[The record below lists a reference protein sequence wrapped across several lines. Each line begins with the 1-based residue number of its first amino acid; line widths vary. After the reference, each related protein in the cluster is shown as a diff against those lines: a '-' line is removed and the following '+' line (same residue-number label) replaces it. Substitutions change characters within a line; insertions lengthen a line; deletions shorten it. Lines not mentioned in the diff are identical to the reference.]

1 MLSLPRRLWWRE
13 AELGPFE
20 YLLVFL
26 AIVLGL
32 AVSDLC
38 ISLNRLMDAGAKVR
52 WDWLAPLAAVVAF
65 LKILTQWWT
74 WFGAAQLAKG
84 LTFEMFVLIVV
95 AVVLLFLLAAASLPD
110 RVEEDGVDLRDYYTR
125 VSRRYWLLYAA
136 HYLAANVVSVWA
148 QIQLQ
153 GARLSPSV
161 LLVAVFPT
169 AAVVLAFV
177 RVRLLH
183 MVCLVALIALYLFQF
198 AGHSLGQ

>member
-1 MLSLPRRLWWRE
+1 VLSLPDATGE
-13 AELGPFE
+13 AQLGPFE

-38 ISLNRLMDAGAKVR
+38 TSLNRLLGAGAQVR
-52 WDWLAPLAAVVAF
+52 WDWLSPMAAVVAF

-74 WFGAAQLAKG
+74 WFGAAKLAKG
-84 LTFEMFVLIVV
+84 LTFEMFTLVVV

-110 RVEEDGVDLRDYYTR
+110 QVEEGGVDLRGYYTQ
-125 VSRRYWLLYAA
+125 VARRYWLLFAA
-136 HYLAANVVSVWA
+136 HYLAANAVTVWA
-148 QIQLQ
+148 QIQVQ
-153 GARLSPSV
+153 GARVSPS
-161 LLVAVFPT
+161 LLLIAVFPI

-183 MVCLVALIALYLFQF
+183 GLCLAALIVIYLVQF